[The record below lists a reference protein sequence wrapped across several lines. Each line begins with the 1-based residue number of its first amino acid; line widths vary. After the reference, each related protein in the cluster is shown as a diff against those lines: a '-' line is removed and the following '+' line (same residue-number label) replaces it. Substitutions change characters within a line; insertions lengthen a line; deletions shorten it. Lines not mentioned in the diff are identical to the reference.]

1 MVVAFQI
8 PPWRII
14 IRDSLEVADNVPNG
28 VPPEISFVKPVF
40 ITFFFDVVNSD
51 AGHGFGAMVA
61 ASVNRGESGNR
72 SQLSKG
78 IVTKLSAL
86 HFFGE
91 GL

>member
-40 ITFFFDVVNSD
+40 ITFFFEVVNSD
-51 AGHGFGAMVA
+51 AGHGFGTMVA
-61 ASVNRGESGNR
+61 GHHAPKVVLGLSTSFGQSSAS
-72 SQLSKG
+72 
-78 IVTKLSAL
+78 
-86 HFFGE
+86 
-91 GL
+91 GLIRA